1 MAKMVEMWDGN
12 ALLQFVA
19 VVAADSLVSTHEGRI
34 MDGKTQADAIQQ
46 LAAKAF
52 AELGAT
58 GPMIGTIL
66 LKDGYFVGHRFRCG
80 GMQAVRLAGG
90 DNIEFYDQAGE
101 LVKTVGVEAVDGQRA
116 A

>member
-1 MAKMVEMWDGN
+1 MGKMAKIWDSN

-19 VVAADSLVSTHEGRI
+19 IVAADSLVSTHERRI
-34 MDGKTQADAIQQ
+34 MDEKTQADAMQQ
-46 LAAKAF
+46 LVAKTF

-66 LKDGYFVGHRFRCG
+66 LKDGYFVGDRFRCG
-80 GMQAVRLAGG
+80 GIQAVWLGG
-90 DNIEFYDQAGE
+90 EEIEFYGE
-101 LVKTVGVEAVDGQRA
+101 DGKLVKRVGVEAVEEQKA